1 MMGASLRQERGLVKF
16 RPVGAPKVILELV
29 ERFERQLATNK
40 SGTYNEAQL
49 RQEFLNPFFKAL
61 GWDMDNAQGYAAA
74 YKDVIHEDALRI
86 GGAVKAP
93 DYCFRIGGARKF
105 FLEAKKPAVDIK
117 DEPAA
122 AYQLRRYAWSAKL
135 ALSILSDFEEFAV
148 YDCRYKPGKND
159 PASTARIFL
168 CSFRDYAEQWGWL
181 AERFSRDAVLKGSFD
196 AFAESSKGKRGTTE
210 VDAAFLAEIEGWR
223 SNLARTLA
231 LRNARLTQ
239 RELNFAVQRII
250 DRIIFLRICE
260 DRGLEDYGRLLAL
273 TNGERIYP
281 RLTKLFEAADARYNS
296 GLFHF
301 RQEAGRHENPDE
313 LTLDLELDD
322 KLLRDMLRGLYYPDS
337 PYEFSVLSADILG
350 QVYEQFLGKI
360 IRLTEGHQAKVDE
373 KPEVKKAGGVYYTPT
388 YIVDYIVHQTV
399 GARVEGKTRKQ
410 VEKLRILDPAC
421 GSGSFLLGAYQ
432 FLLDWHLQWYLAND
446 PAQWAK
452 GGQPALYQTAGGWKL
467 TSAERKRI
475 LLNNIYGVDID
486 AQAVEVTKLSLLLK
500 VLEGETS
507 QSLQTV
513 FSLFHQ
519 RALPDLGDN
528 IKCGNSLIGPEFY
541 RQGEL
546 ALLTDDEK
554 YRINVFDW
562 RVEFADVFKSGGF
575 DVVLGNPPY
584 IRIQTMQDTQPQ
596 EVEFFS
602 RAYRAASRGNYDI
615 YVVFVERGLSLL
627 NQRGRLG
634 FILPHKFFNAQYG
647 AALRGLIAAGR
658 HLAHV
663 VHFGAQQVFA
673 GATTYTC
680 LMFLDKAGAEAC
692 HVVKVD
698 DLNGWRGE
706 NKGFSDD
713 APAAAA
719 PGRVREAAAVY
730 RVRRPQN
737 TRAGSEGHVSA
748 KTITASEWNFVVGA
762 GAQLVERLT
771 ALTKLG
777 DMADIFV
784 GLQTSADD
792 VLIMNLVSEGARTLR
807 LHSKALGVDCTL
819 EKGLFHPLVSGTDV
833 RSYAALPSRQYI
845 LFPYEVADEEVR
857 LIPFDEIEKRFPKT
871 ADYLLQNK
879 KTLEAR
885 EKGKFKGAEWHR
897 FGRSQNLGIQNRIKL
912 CVPRLVDRLC
922 AGFDADGSH
931 FLDNVDVGGVTLQ
944 PAYSRYDL
952 RYLLGLLNSKLLAWF
967 FPHVSAPFRGGWMS
981 ANRQFLSQLPIRLL
995 DLATADDQT
1004 SHARMV
1010 QLVDQMLALHQQL
1023 AAVRTPQEKTAL
1035 TRQIAATDTQI
1046 DRLVYDLY
1054 ALTTDEIT
1062 IVEGATT
1069 AETQ

>member
-1 MMGASLRQERGLVKF
+1 M
-16 RPVGAPKVILELV
+16 
-29 ERFERQLATNK
+29 
-40 SGTYNEAQL
+40 
-49 RQEFLNPFFKAL
+49 
-61 GWDMDNAQGYAAA
+61 
-74 YKDVIHEDALRI
+74 
-86 GGAVKAP
+86 
-93 DYCFRIGGARKF
+93 
-105 FLEAKKPAVDIK
+105 
-117 DEPAA
+117 
-122 AYQLRRYAWSAKL
+122 
-135 ALSILSDFEEFAV
+135 
-148 YDCRYKPGKND
+148 
-159 PASTARIFL
+159 
-168 CSFRDYAEQWGWL
+168 
-181 AERFSRDAVLKGSFD
+181 
-196 AFAESSKGKRGTTE
+196 
-210 VDAAFLAEIEGWR
+210 
-223 SNLARTLA
+223 
-231 LRNARLTQ
+231 
-239 RELNFAVQRII
+239 
-250 DRIIFLRICE
+250 
-260 DRGLEDYGRLLAL
+260 
-273 TNGERIYP
+273 
-281 RLTKLFEAADARYNS
+281 
-296 GLFHF
+296 
-301 RQEAGRHENPDE
+301 
-313 LTLDLELDD
+313 
-322 KLLRDMLRGLYYPDS
+322 
-337 PYEFSVLSADILG
+337 
-350 QVYEQFLGKI
+350 
-360 IRLTEGHQAKVDE
+360 
-373 KPEVKKAGGVYYTPT
+373 GGVR
-388 YIVDYIVHQTV
+388 YIVDSIVRHTV
-399 GARVEGKTRKQ
+399 GKLLEGKTPRQ
-410 VEKLRILDPAC
+410 VAGGHPQGVPLRILDPAC